1 MKIAVYAL
9 VVLAYSQYVFGKYC
23 FFHSLK
29 AKYEIQDCFL
39 LSFAVA
45 VTIQKKKWQPFQ
57 IASTTTTKNVFRLW
71 FLVTY

>member
-29 AKYEIQDCFL
+29 TKHEIRDYFV
-39 LSFAVA
+39 LSFTDA